1 MPQKCS
7 AIALH
12 FQLCSACYT
21 ELQKKNS
28 VRIVSTINPV
38 TTESTDDY
46 RYKHTVEKPCIVLPQ
61 INTLSCQQ
69 KEMGHKGGQR

>member
-7 AIALH
+7 TIALR

-28 VRIVSTINPV
+28 VRIVSAINPV
-38 TTESTDDY
+38 TTENTDDY
-46 RYKHTVEKPCIVLPQ
+46 RLQTYCREAMHRATANQHLK
-61 INTLSCQQ
+61 LST
-69 KEMGHKGGQR
+69 KRNGT